1 MSEVQLRDPYLGG
14 RVGGGSRALG
24 KHASNRQFENSQPP
38 PRSLTIASKDGAA
51 APGQLKCTE
60 Q

>member
-1 MSEVQLRDPYLGG
+1 MRCNFEILIWVVELGG
-14 RVGGGSRALG
+14 GLG
-24 KHASNRQFENSQPP
+24 KHASNRQFDNSQPP
-38 PRSLTIASKDGAA
+38 PRSLTTASKDGAA

>member
-1 MSEVQLRDPYLGG
+1 MQLRDPYLGG
-14 RVGGGSRALG
+14 RVGGGGLG
-24 KHASNRQFENSQPP
+24 KHASNRQFDNSQPP
-38 PRSLTIASKDGAA
+38 PRSLTTASKDGAA